1 MNKSKVQR
9 REKGQSLVEFAL
21 ILPLLLI
28 LLAGVID
35 VARLYY
41 VYVVLTDAA
50 SEGVAYAAINPPS
63 DPGDPTDPDTSEI
76 RSRTLSACTGVG
88 DGVESVA
95 IDCPTCPDVASGDAI
110 TVTVSYRYAVMTPF
124 LNVMFE
130 DGAIDMQANATEAV
144 ITGELIASGP
154 GEGEE

>member
-1 MNKSKVQR
+1 MDKRKVQDK
-9 REKGQSLVEFAL
+9 EKGQSLVELAL

-28 LLAGVID
+28 LLAGVVD

-41 VYVVLTDAA
+41 IYVVLTDAA
-50 SEGVAYAAINPPS
+50 SEGVAYAAINPPA
-63 DPGDPTDPDTSEI
+63 DPVDPVDPDTSEI
-76 RSRTLSACTGVG
+76 YARTLSACTGVG
-88 DGVESVA
+88 DGVQSVA

-124 LNVMFE
+124 LNVMFDE
-130 DGAIDMQANATEAV
+130 GMIELEAKATEAV
-144 ITGELIASGP
+144 ITGELASSEP